1 MKKVLTVFA
10 LVALIGFTSCAKK
23 RYTCP
28 TYMKDTR
35 QQKDIKVKHTPNP
48 HHEQNDKATLVK
60 ARS

>member
-28 TYMKDTR
+28 TYMKDTQ
-35 QQKDIKVKHTPNP
+35 QQKDIKVKNTTTP
-48 HHEQNDKATLVK
+48 QNKATLVK
-60 ARS
+60 TRG

>member
-10 LVALIGFTSCAKK
+10 LVALIGFTSCSKK

-35 QQKDIKVKHTPNP
+35 EQKDVKVKNTFDPKK
-48 HHEQNDKATLVK
+48 EKASRVK
-60 ARS
+60 ARG